1 MLIKKN
7 DSKIMDIN
15 FLKKNFKL
23 RKSQDKIDKP
33 IRFNT

>member
-1 MLIKKN
+1 
-7 DSKIMDIN
+7 MDVN

-33 IRFNT
+33 IRFNTEAYDK